1 MQLAEWQER
10 DWQRAQ
16 RWADA
21 CTKGDC
27 RYAQAHPERNDGDPG
42 CPGYHCTLHWEE
54 TQPVLRYCNCWRKTA
69 WLKADRERRKLTN
82 PTVRKRGLASD
93 ET

>member
-10 DWQRAQ
+10 DWKRAQ

-27 RYAQAHPERNDGDPG
+27 AYAKADPERYQGDG
-42 CPGYHCTLHWEE
+42 CPGYHAVLHMENGG
-54 TQPVLRYCNCWRKTA
+54 QAVLRYTNCWRKTA
-69 WLKADRERRKLTN
+69 WWKSFRERRRPVQRVSRKLG
-82 PTVRKRGLASD
+82 PDDV
-93 ET
+93 